1 MNCPKC
7 GVELLEHVSF
17 CPLCGSALPDDLWKK
32 KTTRTQAPKAKR
44 KPVKKAKPKTV
55 TMRPTEPEPEKPK
68 TVTMKPVEEK
78 PKTVT
83 MRPTEPTPP
92 APEPAAAPGRPPAEA
107 VEEPAPPAEGPK
119 APEEPAPPAEAAPSV
134 EAAPPAPVEEKPPS
148 GETVDML
155 CPMCDTIVSI
165 PVERPIHVKCPK
177 CAEEYYFAK

>member
-17 CPLCGSALPDDLWKK
+17 CPLCGSALPDDLWQKK
-32 KTTRTQAPKAKR
+32 KSRTQTPRRKPR

-55 TMRPTEPEPEKPK
+55 TMRPTEPEPEGPK
-68 TVTMKPVEEK
+68 TVTMKPVEER

-92 APEPAAAPGRPPAEA
+92 APAPPEAAPGRTQ
-107 VEEPAPPAEGPK
+107 VEEPAPPATEVAEEPVP
-119 APEEPAPPAEAAPSV
+119 APPAEEPAPPEPTGD
-134 EAAPPAPVEEKPPS
+134 KPPS

-155 CPMCDTIVSI
+155 CPMCDSIVSI

-177 CAEEYYFAK
+177 CSEEYYFAK